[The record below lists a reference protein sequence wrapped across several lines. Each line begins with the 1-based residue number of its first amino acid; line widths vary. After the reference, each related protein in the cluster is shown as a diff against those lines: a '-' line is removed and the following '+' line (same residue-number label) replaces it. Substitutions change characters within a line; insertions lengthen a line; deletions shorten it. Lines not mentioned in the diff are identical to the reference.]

1 MLAMYQRK
9 FSIKDIGHVLYG
21 LAYFDDADRERG
33 LKLLWDLDWKVVKKT
48 IQGWVREVA
57 G

>member
-1 MLAMYQRK
+1 MYQRK

-21 LAYFDDADRERG
+21 LAYSDDADRERG
-33 LKLLWDLDWKVVKKT
+33 LKLLWDLDWKIVKKT
-48 IQGWVREVA
+48 IQGWLRELA